1 MGYTLCIIKP
11 DAVSKGYTGKI
22 MDDCIRAGF
31 VIHGIRKVQLTED
44 QAKSF
49 YKVHEHKPFFK
60 PLIEFMTSGPSVALV
75 LEKEDAVDAFRDII
89 GETDARQ
96 AEEGTIRHKYGEDN
110 RRNAV
115 HGSDSPEN
123 AKKEIAFFFAN
134 IDLI

>member
-1 MGYTLCIIKP
+1 MDYTLCIIKP

-22 MDDCIRAGF
+22 MDECIEDGF
-31 VIHGIRKVQLTED
+31 VIHGIRKVQLSD
-44 QAKSF
+44 SQARSF
-49 YKVHEHKPFFK
+49 YKIHEYKPFFE
-60 PLIEFMTSGPSVALV
+60 PLITFMTSGPSVALV
-75 LEKEDAVDAFRDII
+75 LEKENAVDDFRTII
-89 GETDARQ
+89 GDTDARK
-96 AEEGTIRHKYGEDN
+96 AEKGTIRQKYGEDN